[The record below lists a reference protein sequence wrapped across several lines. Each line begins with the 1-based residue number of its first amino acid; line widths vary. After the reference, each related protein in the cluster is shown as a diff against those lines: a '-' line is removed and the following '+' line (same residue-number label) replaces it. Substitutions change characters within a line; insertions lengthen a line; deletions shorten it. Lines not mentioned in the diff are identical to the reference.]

1 MKRFLFLEKY
11 SQCCQREE
19 GLLNTN
25 KRSLKL
31 AVKEK
36 KSEGLLKKGRKTWR
50 SCGSGNEWNA
60 LRCLLRS
67 PRQRKNNPQSPI
79 GLCEMESE
87 ESDGNDGR
95 ARDNSTIPMGST

>member
-31 AVKEK
+31 AAKEK
-36 KSEGLLKKGRKTWR
+36 KSEGT
-50 SCGSGNEWNA
+50 
-60 LRCLLRS
+60 
-67 PRQRKNNPQSPI
+67 
-79 GLCEMESE
+79 SE
-87 ESDGNDGR
+87 EREEDLE
-95 ARDNSTIPMGST
+95 ILWKWQ